1 MKYNLIMSPWRL
13 VQFQI
18 EVINEYIEFE
28 RSLAGQDDEL
38 EDDA

>member
-1 MKYNLIMSPWRL
+1 MGLTPWSHILIELKYMNNM
-13 VQFQI
+13 
-18 EVINEYIEFE
+18 IEFE